1 MKKLIAAAKELNDLL
16 GLNPPI
22 KTTSIKE
29 DKLKELLLEAA
40 ENLVAEDEEDVSE
53 ATVKALKS
61 IDAKIPWLEDED
73 KDVEEI
79 EDIEGMEDED
89 VDDDQDDDEDD
100 QDDDEVEEI
109 KTESVPEKKSA
120 KKEEKPKKADK
131 PTKEEKADKPTKEEK
146 IDKPKGKKPE
156 KAKGKSGKGII
167 ATIVS
172 LLEKATKKQPITK
185 AEIIDVL
192 KKEFP
197 DRDVRGMT
205 RTVHVQ
211 VPGRISREKFKLGV
225 TEDGKGFYK
234 A

>member
-16 GLNPPI
+16 GLHPPI

-40 ENLVAEDEEDVSE
+40 ENLVVEDEEDVSE

-61 IDAKIPWLEDED
+61 IGAKIPWLEDED

-89 VDDDQDDDEDD
+89 VDDDEDD

-109 KTESVPEKKSA
+109 KTKPVPEKSA
-120 KKEEKPKKADK
+120 KKKEKPKKADK
-131 PTKEEKADKPTKEEK
+131 PTKEEKT
-146 IDKPKGKKPE
+146 DKPKGKKPE

-211 VPGRISREKFKLGV
+211 VPGRISRERFKLGV

>member
-16 GLNPPI
+16 GLTPPI

-40 ENLVAEDEEDVSE
+40 ENLVVEDEEDVSE

-61 IDAKIPWLEDED
+61 IGAKIPWLEDED

-79 EDIEGMEDED
+79 EDIEGMED
-89 VDDDQDDDEDD
+89 DDEDD

-109 KTESVPEKKSA
+109 KTESVPEKSA
-120 KKEEKPKKADK
+120 KKKEKPKKADK
-131 PTKEEKADKPTKEEK
+131 PTKEEKT
-146 IDKPKGKKPE
+146 DKPKGKKPE

>member
-16 GLNPPI
+16 GLHPPI

-40 ENLVAEDEEDVSE
+40 ENLVVEDEEDVSE

-61 IDAKIPWLEDED
+61 IGAKIPWLEDED

-89 VDDDQDDDEDD
+89 VDDDEDD

-109 KTESVPEKKSA
+109 KTESVPEKSA
-120 KKEEKPKKADK
+120 KKKEKPKKANK

-146 IDKPKGKKPE
+146 TDKPKGKKPE

>member
-16 GLNPPI
+16 GLTPPI

-40 ENLVAEDEEDVSE
+40 ENLVVEDEEDVSE

-61 IDAKIPWLEDED
+61 IGAKIPWLENED

-89 VDDDQDDDEDD
+89 VDDDEDD

-109 KTESVPEKKSA
+109 KTEPVPEKSA
-120 KKEEKPKKADK
+120 KKKEKPKKADK
-131 PTKEEKADKPTKEEK
+131 PTKEEKA
-146 IDKPKGKKPE
+146 DKPKGKKPE

>member
-22 KTTSIKE
+22 KTTSIKQ

-40 ENLVAEDEEDVSE
+40 ENLVVEDEEDVSE

-61 IDAKIPWLEDED
+61 IGAKLPWLEDED

-100 QDDDEVEEI
+100 QDEDEVEEI
-109 KTESVPEKKSA
+109 KTEPVPEKSA
-120 KKEEKPKKADK
+120 KKKEKPKKADK
-131 PTKEEKADKPTKEEK
+131 PTKEEKT
-146 IDKPKGKKPE
+146 DKPKGKKPE

>member
-40 ENLVAEDEEDVSE
+40 ENLVVEDEEDVSE

-73 KDVEEI
+73 KDVEED

-89 VDDDQDDDEDD
+89 VDDDQDDDEDV

-109 KTESVPEKKSA
+109 KTESVPEKSA

-131 PTKEEKADKPTKEEK
+131 PTKEEKA
-146 IDKPKGKKPE
+146 DKPKGKKPE

-197 DRDVRGMT
+197 DRDVKGMT

>member
-40 ENLVAEDEEDVSE
+40 ENLVVEDEEDVSE

-79 EDIEGMEDED
+79 EDIEGMED
-89 VDDDQDDDEDD
+89 DDEDD

-109 KTESVPEKKSA
+109 KTKPVPKKSA

-131 PTKEEKADKPTKEEK
+131 PTKEEKT
-146 IDKPKGKKPE
+146 DKPKGKKPE

-211 VPGRISREKFKLGV
+211 VPGRISRERFKLGV

>member
-40 ENLVAEDEEDVSE
+40 ENLVVEDEEDVSE

-61 IDAKIPWLEDED
+61 IGAKIPWLEDED

-89 VDDDQDDDEDD
+89 VDDDKDD

-109 KTESVPEKKSA
+109 KTESVPEKSA
-120 KKEEKPKKADK
+120 KKKEKPKKADK
-131 PTKEEKADKPTKEEK
+131 PTKEEKT
-146 IDKPKGKKPE
+146 DKPKGKKPE

>member
-40 ENLVAEDEEDVSE
+40 ENLVVEDEEDVSE

-61 IDAKIPWLEDED
+61 IGAKIPWLEDED

-109 KTESVPEKKSA
+109 KTESVPEKSA

-131 PTKEEKADKPTKEEK
+131 PTKEEKT
-146 IDKPKGKKPE
+146 DKPKGKKPE

>member
-40 ENLVAEDEEDVSE
+40 ENLVVEDEEDVSE

-61 IDAKIPWLEDED
+61 INAKIPWLEDED

-89 VDDDQDDDEDD
+89 DDEDD

-109 KTESVPEKKSA
+109 KTEPVPEKSA
-120 KKEEKPKKADK
+120 KKKEKPKKADK
-131 PTKEEKADKPTKEEK
+131 PTKEEKT
-146 IDKPKGKKPE
+146 DKPKGKKPE

>member
-40 ENLVAEDEEDVSE
+40 ENLVVEDEEDVSE

-61 IDAKIPWLEDED
+61 IGAKIPWLEDED

-109 KTESVPEKKSA
+109 KTESVPEKSA

-146 IDKPKGKKPE
+146 TDKPKGKKPE

>member
-40 ENLVAEDEEDVSE
+40 ENLVVEDEEDVSE

-79 EDIEGMEDED
+79 EDIEGMED
-89 VDDDQDDDEDD
+89 DDEDD

-109 KTESVPEKKSA
+109 KTKPVPEKSA
-120 KKEEKPKKADK
+120 KKKEKPKKADK
-131 PTKEEKADKPTKEEK
+131 PTKEEKT
-146 IDKPKGKKPE
+146 DKPKGKKPE